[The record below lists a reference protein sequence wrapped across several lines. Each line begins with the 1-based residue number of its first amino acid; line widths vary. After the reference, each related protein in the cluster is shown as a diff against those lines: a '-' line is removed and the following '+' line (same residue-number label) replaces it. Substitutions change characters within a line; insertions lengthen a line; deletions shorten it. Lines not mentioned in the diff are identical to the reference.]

1 MRWND
6 HSRISG
12 LHAFLGASKY
22 HWINYNEEK
31 IKAAY
36 ESFQAVA
43 LGTRYHE
50 LAAEM
55 IRLKVK
61 PEKRKKTFNLY
72 VNDAIGFD
80 MSPEVV
86 LMYSENCFGTTDAIC
101 FRDGMLRIHDLKTGI
116 TPAHI
121 EQLYIYEALFCL
133 EYDVRP
139 QDIESELRLYQ
150 FNEIKSEGPDP
161 KDIQGIMDKIKL
173 FDKIITEMKANE

>member
-55 IRLKVK
+55 IRLKIK

-101 FRDGMLRIHDLKTGI
+101 FRDGMLRIHDLKTGV

-150 FNEIKSEGPDP
+150 FNEIKSEVPDS
-161 KDIQGIMDKIKL
+161 KDIQDIMDKIKL

>member
-1 MRWND
+1 MHWND

-101 FRDGMLRIHDLKTGI
+101 FRDGMLRIHDLKTGM

>member
-101 FRDGMLRIHDLKTGI
+101 FRDGMLRIHDLKTGV

-150 FNEIKSEGPDP
+150 FNEIKSEVPDS
-161 KDIQGIMDKIKL
+161 KDIQDIMDKIKL
-173 FDKIITEMKANE
+173 FNKIITEMKANE

>member
-1 MRWND
+1 MHWND

-101 FRDGMLRIHDLKTGI
+101 FRDGMLRIHDLKTGM

-150 FNEIKSEGPDP
+150 FNEIKSEVPDP
-161 KDIQGIMDKIKL
+161 KDIQDIMDKIKL

>member
-101 FRDGMLRIHDLKTGI
+101 FRDGMLRIHDLKTGM

-150 FNEIKSEGPDP
+150 FNEIKSEVPDP
-161 KDIQGIMDKIKL
+161 KDIQDIMDKIKL

>member
-1 MRWND
+1 MKWND

-31 IKAAY
+31 LKASY

-61 PEKRKKTFNLY
+61 PEKRKKTFNMY

-80 MSPEVV
+80 MTPEVV
-86 LMYSENCFGTTDAIC
+86 LMYSDNCFGTTDAIC
-101 FRDGMLRIHDLKTGI
+101 FRDGVLRIHDLKTGA

-139 QDIESELRLYQ
+139 KDIESELRLYQ
-150 FNEIKSEGPDP
+150 FNEFKVDVPDP
-161 KDIQGIMDKIKL
+161 EDIKGIMEKIKT
-173 FDKIITEMKANE
+173 FDKIINELREQE

>member
-43 LGTRYHE
+43 LGTQYHE

-101 FRDGMLRIHDLKTGI
+101 FRDGMLRIHDLKTGM

-150 FNEIKSEGPDP
+150 FNEIKSEVPDS
-161 KDIQGIMDKIKL
+161 KDIQDIMDKIKL
-173 FDKIITEMKANE
+173 FDKIIIEMKANE

>member
-101 FRDGMLRIHDLKTGI
+101 FRDGMLRIHDLKTGM

>member
-1 MRWND
+1 
-6 HSRISG
+6 
-12 LHAFLGASKY
+12 
-22 HWINYNEEK
+22 
-31 IKAAY
+31 
-36 ESFQAVA
+36 
-43 LGTRYHE
+43 
-50 LAAEM
+50 
-55 IRLKVK
+55 
-61 PEKRKKTFNLY
+61 
-72 VNDAIGFD
+72 

-101 FRDGMLRIHDLKTGI
+101 FRDGMLRIHDLKTGM